1 MLILLIKWSEIT
13 RKLIDCF
20 NRLTEIY
27 WFWLHADQLLC
38 RRNTQVRSI
47 AMTSFQLI
55 TINAHN
61 ATGFEIF
68 TWQYWVCIKTTN
80 QIKMATPL
88 VCFEPALLHWKD
100 IFFLLILFQSV
111 IFESSQPFTEKAEMS
126 KYLWIFQMYLR
137 PLREKNYWTFQS
149 RFHLFRMWQ
158 WSHQTGFLAIIFT
171 VWLHERVRCVIVCR
185 WWCLSPY
192 CHTIWKIGTRDT

>member
-1 MLILLIKWSEIT
+1 MLILLSKWSEIT
-13 RKLIDCF
+13 RKWIDFF

-38 RRNTQVRSI
+38 RRNTQVRC
-47 AMTSFQLI
+47 MVVTSFQLI
-55 TINAHN
+55 TINAH
-61 ATGFEIF
+61 TTQVEIF
-68 TWQYWVCIKTTN
+68 TWQYCVWIKTN

-88 VCFEPALLHWKD
+88 VCPSPSLER
-100 IFFLLILFQSV
+100 FFFSVNLISV
-111 IFESSQPFTEKAEMS
+111 SNIWQFTAFYRESLNVQIPLDVSG
-126 KYLWIFQMYLR
+126 IFQIYLL

-149 RFHLFRMWQ
+149 RLHLFRMWQ

-171 VWLHERVRCVIVCR
+171 VWLHEGVKCVIVCR

-192 CHTIWKIGTRDT
+192 CHTIWKIGMRDT